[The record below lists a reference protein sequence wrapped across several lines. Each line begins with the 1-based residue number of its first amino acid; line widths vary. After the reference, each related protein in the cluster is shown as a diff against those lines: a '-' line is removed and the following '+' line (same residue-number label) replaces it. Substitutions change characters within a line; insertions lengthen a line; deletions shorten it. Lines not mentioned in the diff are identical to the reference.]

1 MSDKT
6 IQSGVALGLLV
17 LLLGLVLLAGVIPLV
32 SATLERYE
40 QKQDMLFRLN
50 RARQTVARKPAV
62 MAETEQAKQMLQQQ
76 NYFIPKATA
85 ALASADLQNFI
96 KTSVAAVGGQL
107 TSTQVLPAREEN
119 GVNRVMIKVR
129 MTVDM
134 DMLRS
139 ILYDVETSQP
149 WMIVDEIDIRPVR
162 GRRNRK
168 TRKVE
173 PTNMLNVNFQVS
185 GFFKINEAL

>member
-1 MSDKT
+1 MSERT
-6 IQSGVALGLLV
+6 IQSGLALGLLV
-17 LLLGLVLLAGVIPLV
+17 LILSLFLFGGVVPLI
-32 SATLERYE
+32 SATLENYE
-40 QKQDMLFRLN
+40 QKQDILFRLH
-50 RARQTVARKPAV
+50 RARQTVARKQEV
-62 MAETEQAKQMLQQQ
+62 TTETERAKQILQQQ

-96 KTSVAAVGGQL
+96 KTSIATVGGQL

-119 GVNRVMIKVR
+119 GINRVMIKVR

-134 DMLRS
+134 EMLRS

-149 WMIVDEIDIRPVR
+149 LMIVDEIDIRPVR

-168 TRKVE
+168 TRKIE
-173 PTNMLNVNFQVS
+173 PTNMLNINFQVS
-185 GFFKINEAL
+185 GFFKIKEAL